1 MIDLFE
7 PIIGADFPKKVIP
20 LIKKATKNIDIVIYD
35 WRWYADEPAHPVQ
48 LFNMALVQARNRGVQ
63 IRAILNSKDLLPLL
77 NSVGI
82 KAKQVK
88 DKRLIHSKLLI
99 IDNEILI
106 LGSHNFSRNAFGSN
120 IETSLALRIPETN
133 DRFSVFFNNLYN
145 L

>member
-20 LIKKATKNIDIVIYD
+20 LLNNAKKNIDIVIYD
-35 WRWYADEPAHPVQ
+35 WRWYPDQPAHPVQ
-48 LFNMALVQARNRGVQ
+48 LFNMALVKASNRGVQ
-63 IRAILNSKDLLPLL
+63 IRAILNSRELLPVL

-88 DKRLIHSKLLI
+88 DKRIIHSKLLI
-99 IDNEILI
+99 IDNVLLI

-120 IETSLALRIPETN
+120 VETSLAISIPKTN
-133 DRFSVFFNNLYN
+133 NRFSTFFNNLYN